1 MSDNPNFRS
10 AFSGFNRTDVVRYIE
25 YITSRHN
32 TQVNQLNADLARLQ
46 DELDQ
51 IRSVPPL
58 DPELPQLLAQ
68 AEADRDE
75 YRAQAEAREA
85 ELAELKAR
93 VEELEEQLS
102 APQAPVI
109 TDAEARIRAAEDARA
124 LAQAQ
129 LAQLRGSA
137 DRELEAYR
145 RAERTERKARARAEQ
160 VYHRVN
166 GALAEAS
173 AQVDE
178 ASAQIS
184 QLADRT
190 IAQLELLRSAV
201 TGSKD
206 TLRSAADALY
216 TIRPTGEED

>member
-10 AFSGFNRTDVVRYIE
+10 ALNGFNRTDVVRYIE

-32 TQVNQLNADLARLQ
+32 TQINQLNADNARLTEQ
-46 DELDQ
+46 LEQ
-51 IRSVPPL
+51 ARSVPVQ
-58 DPELPQLLAQ
+58 DPGVAEQLA
-68 AEADRDE
+68 
-75 YRAQAEAREA
+75 RAQALADSRLA
-85 ELAELKAR
+85 ELEALKAR
-93 VEELEEQLS
+93 VEELEDRLS
-102 APQAPVI
+102 APQPAVS
-109 TDAEARIRAAEDARA
+109 DADDRIRAAEDARA
-124 LAQAQ
+124 RAEAQV
-129 LAQLRGSA
+129 AQLRGSA

-145 RAERTERKARARAEQ
+145 RAERTERKARERAEQ

-173 AQVDE
+173 AQVDD
-178 ASAQIS
+178 AAAQIT

-190 IAQLELLRSAV
+190 IAQLEQLRSAV

-216 TIRPTGEED
+216 AIRPEGEED

>member
-10 AFSGFNRTDVVRYIE
+10 ALNGFNRTDVVRYIE

-32 TQVNQLNADLARLQ
+32 TQINQLNADNARLTEQ
-46 DELDQ
+46 LEQ
-51 IRSVPPL
+51 ARSVPAQ
-58 DPELPQLLAQ
+58 DPGVAGQLAQ
-68 AEADRDE
+68 A
-75 YRAQAEAREA
+75 QALAASRLA
-85 ELAELKAR
+85 ELEALKAR
-93 VEELEEQLS
+93 VEELEDRLS
-102 APQAPVI
+102 APQAA
-109 TDAEARIRAAEDARA
+109 DADDRIRAAEDARA
-124 LAQAQ
+124 RAEAQV
-129 LAQLRGSA
+129 AQLRGSA

-145 RAERTERKARARAEQ
+145 RAERTERKARERAEQ

-173 AQVDE
+173 AQVDD
-178 ASAQIS
+178 AAAQIT

-190 IAQLELLRSAV
+190 IAQLEQLRSAV

-216 TIRPTGEED
+216 AIRPEGEED